1 MMFLSKK
8 TFKNK
13 NIRTLGYIENIENIF
28 SNISNVLVGWRGL
41 GIEPLH
47 LMVRMWQSNARATKK
62 ALGLAFLDVK
72 SAFYRVVKAMLAT
85 VDGSADS
92 LARVFRDLQLPET
105 AYQQFLQNVGQSN
118 MIEKATGSRLVAGH
132 VASSLSHTWFLIPN
146 GQHVCAPKTGSRPGD
161 PCADI
166 LFGYVMAQIL
176 ATVRTKAEAVGV
188 PLQIDVAGGT
198 TTNYVTWVDDI
209 AMAVLKSRTG

>member
-1 MMFLSKK
+1 MA
-8 TFKNK
+8 
-13 NIRTLGYIENIENIF
+13 RVGHRAVEN
-28 SNISNVLVGWRGL
+28 
-41 GIEPLH
+41 

-72 SAFYRVVKAMLAT
+72 SAFYRVVKAMLAI

-176 ATVRTKAEAVGV
+176 ATVRTKAEAVG
-188 PLQIDVAGGT
+188 LQIDVAGGT

-209 AMAVLKSRTG
+209 AMAVFEEPDRVA

>member
-1 MMFLSKK
+1 MA
-8 TFKNK
+8 
-13 NIRTLGYIENIENIF
+13 RVGHRAVEN
-28 SNISNVLVGWRGL
+28 
-41 GIEPLH
+41 

-166 LFGYVMAQIL
+166 LFGYGTDPCHSQDQG
-176 ATVRTKAEAVGV
+176 RSSWGAVA
-188 PLQIDVAGGT
+188 DRCCWRHH
-198 TTNYVTWVDDI
+198 NYVTWVDDI
-209 AMAVLKSRTG
+209 AMAVFEEPDRVA